1 MTSVVLAQV
10 CTNLSIWKLKGLAEF
25 LISLKKSWWWLNICQ
40 GSHVGNITR
49 WKSIFAARKPLTW
62 SWFIIAQGLHIQHNG
77 APSPCEVAFLN
88 FPTLKTI
95 LCFKNNKKT
104 NVLSQS
110 HLPFYRQATYHHLIR
125 RLCNETPKSPIG
137 RQMASFNLLSSKT

>member
-1 MTSVVLAQV
+1 MYFWHKYVL
-10 CTNLSIWKLKGLAEF
+10 TYLFESWKDWLNFKYH
-25 LISLKKSWWWLNICQ
+25 SKSWWWLNICQ

-77 APSPCEVAFLN
+77 APSPCEVAFFN

-95 LCFKNNKKT
+95 WWCIICNFSVWKIKKCVKPKPFAILAVS
-104 NVLSQS
+104 NIIVL
-110 HLPFYRQATYHHLIR
+110 LR
-125 RLCNETPKSPIG
+125 RLFNETPKSLAVRVPNG
-137 RQMASFNLLSSKT
+137 KF